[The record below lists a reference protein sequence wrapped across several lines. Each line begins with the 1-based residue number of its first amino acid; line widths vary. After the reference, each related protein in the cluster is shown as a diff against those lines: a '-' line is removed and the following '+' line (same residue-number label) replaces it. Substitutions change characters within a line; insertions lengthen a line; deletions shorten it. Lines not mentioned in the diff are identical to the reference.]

1 MNPKLTEHSERKFG
15 VEFNPHT
22 NWSNEMLK
30 GKLVWGSNSHSDL
43 CSLTFHKS
51 RAHWR

>member
-1 MNPKLTEHSERKFG
+1 MKPKLTEHSERKFV
-15 VEFNPHT
+15 VEFNPALIFCLAAPLRKI
-22 NWSNEMLK
+22 SA
-30 GKLVWGSNSHSDL
+30 GSNSHSDL